1 MNWSLSEYN
10 LICYGIT
17 DLDIFRHWAGT
28 GSFDKSRLFEYTS
41 EDSKTRYQNNLSGLA
56 ELPTLVVA
64 EIAHVGLVYGGEDS
78 PRPAFLSSIEH
89 VHQSGRNIRFRFNH
103 LHKISSEEIF
113 ECGYF
118 DIEDFEAHRTH
129 WAIKQGNLLEGFF
142 KLLQNS
148 QKDDHQK
155 DDRPKFFGVEQWPLP
170 ALGHIAVMMPF
181 KSEFDPVYEA
191 IKRACSALHIEARRV
206 DEIYKPTKIIDD
218 VFSAIVQS
226 RLVICD
232 LTARNA
238 NVLYET
244 GLAHARN
251 NDVIMITQDIDDVP
265 FDLQQF
271 RVIKYLPNR
280 EGLSKLA
287 EDLKKTISET
297 LDEPILPVPESG
309 KNPFETDKEYAEQ
322 RFIPGSEKYVSPA
335 TKGKVTFDYSNNNG
349 RELTDTGLF
358 SPR

>member
-17 DLDIFRHWAGT
+17 DLDIFRNWAGT
-28 GSFDKSRLFEYTS
+28 GSFDRGRLFEYTG
-41 EDSKTRYQNNLSGLA
+41 EDSKTRYQNNLLSLA

-64 EIAHVGLVYGGEDS
+64 ECIPHKEPLT
-78 PRPAFLSSIEH
+78 PAFLSSIEH
-89 VHQSGRNIRFRFNH
+89 VRESGSKINFRFNH

-113 ECGYF
+113 RCEHF
-118 DIEDFEAHRTH
+118 DIKDFEAHRTH
-129 WAIKQGNLLEGFF
+129 WAIKEGNLIEGFF

-148 QKDDHQK
+148 YK

-170 ALGHIAVMMPF
+170 VLGHIAVMMPF
-181 KSEFDPVYEA
+181 NSEFNPVYEA
-191 IKRACSALHIEARRV
+191 IKGACNALRLTTCRV

-218 VFSAIVQS
+218 VFSTIVQS

-232 LTARNA
+232 LTDRNA

-251 NDVIMITQDIDDVP
+251 NDVIMITQNMDDIP
-265 FDLQQF
+265 FDLHQF
-271 RVIKYLPNR
+271 RVIKYLPNK

-287 EDLKKTISET
+287 EDLKKMISET
-297 LDEPILPVPESG
+297 LG
-309 KNPFETDKEYAEQ
+309 
-322 RFIPGSEKYVSPA
+322 
-335 TKGKVTFDYSNNNG
+335 
-349 RELTDTGLF
+349 
-358 SPR
+358 